1 MKSQPLSL
9 LRTAMFQHFKPGKGG
24 QKTHSGSFPPDLQ
37 DAADGA
43 AVFAGEAPAGCPPAG
58 VREAL
63 RVPHQAGGRT
73 KCAGVEV

>member
-9 LRTAMFQHFKPGKGG
+9 LRTAVFLHLKPGKGG

-43 AVFAGEAPAGCPPAG
+43 ALFAGEASAGCPPAG

-63 RVPHQAGGRT
+63 RVPHQTGGRAE
-73 KCAGVEV
+73 CSSVEV